1 MFSSPWNLIKNR
13 RPHRTQQNQQTGV
26 ARNRSPIRTATV
38 TPDTTSRY
46 AALSQGSSDSDSEE
60 ESIKNHQVEVVFE
73 QQAND
78 QQIFNPIDD
87 HIIFDHNIFNRD
99 ENQSTPR
106 VTFPR
111 TVPAQGT
118 PPPFQTRPTGY
129 FDTSSVDSDSLESM
143 GLFSFQK

>member
-73 QQAND
+73 QQANE
-78 QQIFNPIDD
+78 QQTFDPIDD
-87 HIIFDHNIFNRD
+87 HIIFKHISRNED
-99 ENQSTPR
+99 QSTSR

-118 PPPFQTRPTGY
+118 PPLSRTRPTGY